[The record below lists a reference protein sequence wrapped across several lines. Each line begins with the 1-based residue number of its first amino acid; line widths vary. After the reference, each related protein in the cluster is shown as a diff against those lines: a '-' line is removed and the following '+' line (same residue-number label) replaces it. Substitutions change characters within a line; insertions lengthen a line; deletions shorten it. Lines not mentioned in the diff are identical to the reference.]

1 MGGVI
6 CEKMFTFAVFL
17 PLPRLKPI
25 KKAQLP
31 YFQFTPT
38 TIKPNKPIKKTL
50 MKKLLLLMALMLS
63 FGLASFAESYTFST
77 DGLSDRSSVSELK
90 SADGNITVTFEKNT
104 GSNAPTYYTSGDCIR
119 MYANNSFTI
128 TASEDVTI
136 NSVSYV
142 WVEKG
147 SKWTNPTV
155 STKSLT
161 VENNQAKF
169 VASAKDNG
177 PRSITVEYTVSST
190 AKDPAGLAFTEE
202 AYTANLGEDFTA
214 PELTN
219 PNGLEVTYKSS
230 NEAVATVATDGNIT
244 ILAAGTTT
252 ITATSAETEEFKAG
266 EASYTLSV
274 IDPNAKEATFN
285 FSEMGYSNTDV
296 VSKCQSGIVT
306 LDLAA
311 GSNSNPPKYY
321 NTGTGVRLYGGNT
334 LTVSVPNGYYLT
346 EISFTTDSSSNSSF
360 NDGTTATAGTF
371 SGLSWTANGQN
382 NTVTITNG
390 GSKGHVRIQTITVK
404 YAEIP
409 SGIADIEAEENGVVE
424 YFNLQGVRVD
434 EPANGLYIRRAGNKV
449 EKVIVR

>member
-1 MGGVI
+1 
-6 CEKMFTFAVFL
+6 
-17 PLPRLKPI
+17 
-25 KKAQLP
+25 
-31 YFQFTPT
+31 
-38 TIKPNKPIKKTL
+38 
-50 MKKLLLLMALMLS
+50 MALMLS
-63 FGLASFAESYTFST
+63 FSFASYAETYTFT
-77 DGLSDRSSVSELK
+77 TEGLTNANAVSELK
-90 SADGNITVTFEKNT
+90 STDNNITVTFEKNT

-119 MYANNSFTI
+119 MYKNNSFTI

-190 AKDPAGLAFTEE
+190 AKEPAGLAFAEE

-214 PELTN
+214 PELTK

-230 NEAVATVATDGNIT
+230 NEAVATVATDGNVT

-285 FSEMGYSNTDV
+285 FSEMGYNNQDE

-321 NTGTGVRLYGGNT
+321 TTGTGVRLYGGNT

-346 EISFTTDSSSNSSF
+346 EISFTTDSSKDSF
-360 NDGTTATAGTF
+360 NNGTTATAGSF
-371 SGLSWTANGQN
+371 SGLSWTASGQN

-390 GSKGHVRIQTITVK
+390 GSSGHVRIQTITVK

>member
-1 MGGVI
+1 
-6 CEKMFTFAVFL
+6 
-17 PLPRLKPI
+17 
-25 KKAQLP
+25 
-31 YFQFTPT
+31 
-38 TIKPNKPIKKTL
+38 
-50 MKKLLLLMALMLS
+50 
-63 FGLASFAESYTFST
+63 
-77 DGLSDRSSVSELK
+77 
-90 SADGNITVTFEKNT
+90 
-104 GSNAPTYYTSGDCIR
+104 

-230 NEAVATVATDGNIT
+230 NEAVATVATDGNVT

-285 FSEMGYSNTDV
+285 FSEMGYNNQDE

-321 NTGTGVRLYGGNT
+321 TTGTGVRLYGGNT

-346 EISFTTDSSSNSSF
+346 EISFTTDSSKGSF
-360 NDGTTATAGTF
+360 NSGTTATAGSF
-371 SGLSWTANGQN
+371 SGLSWTASGQN

-390 GSKGHVRIQTITVK
+390 GLSGHVRIQTITVK

-424 YFNLQGVRVD
+424 YFNLQGVRVA
-434 EPANGLYIRRAGNKV
+434 EPVNGLYIRRAGNKV

>member
-1 MGGVI
+1 
-6 CEKMFTFAVFL
+6 
-17 PLPRLKPI
+17 
-25 KKAQLP
+25 
-31 YFQFTPT
+31 
-38 TIKPNKPIKKTL
+38 

-63 FGLASFAESYTFST
+63 FGLASFAETYTFT
-77 DGLSDRSSVSELK
+77 TEGLTNSKAVSELK
-90 SADGNITVTFEKNT
+90 STDNNIIVTFEQNT
-104 GSNAPTYYTSGDCIR
+104 GSNPPTFYTSGDCIR
-119 MYANNSFTI
+119 MYVNNSFTI

-147 SKWTNPTV
+147 SKWTNPTT

-177 PRSITVEYTVSST
+177 PRSITVEYTVSSN
-190 AKDPAGLAFTEE
+190 AKEPAGLAFAEE

-214 PELTN
+214 PKLTN

-230 NEAVATVATDGNIT
+230 NEAVATVATDGNVT

-274 IDPNAKEATFN
+274 IDPNAKEATFV
-285 FSEMGYSNTDV
+285 FSEMGYNNQDEVT
-296 VSKCQSGIVT
+296 KCQSGIVT

-311 GSNSNPPKYY
+311 GSNSNSPKYY
-321 NTGTGVRLYGGNT
+321 TTGTGVRLYGGNT

-346 EISFTTDSSSNSSF
+346 EISFTTDSSNGSF
-360 NDGTTATAGTF
+360 NSGTTATAGSF
-371 SGLSWTANGQN
+371 SGLSWTASGQN

-390 GSKGHVRIQTITVK
+390 GSTGHVRIQTITVK

-409 SGIADIEAEENGVVE
+409 AGIADIETEENGVVE
-424 YFNLQGVRVD
+424 YFNLQGVRVA

>member
-1 MGGVI
+1 
-6 CEKMFTFAVFL
+6 
-17 PLPRLKPI
+17 
-25 KKAQLP
+25 
-31 YFQFTPT
+31 
-38 TIKPNKPIKKTL
+38 

-63 FGLASFAESYTFST
+63 FSFASYAETYTFT
-77 DGLSDRSSVSELK
+77 TEGLTNANAVSELK
-90 SADGNITVTFEKNT
+90 STDNNITVTFEKNT

-142 WVEKG
+142 WVKKG

-190 AKDPAGLAFTEE
+190 AKKPAGLAFTKE
-202 AYTANLGEDFTA
+202 AYTANLGEDFTT

-230 NEAVATVATDGNIT
+230 NEAVATVATDGNVT

-252 ITATSAETEEFKAG
+252 ITATSAETEKFKAG

-285 FSEMGYSNTDV
+285 FSEMGYNNQDE

-321 NTGTGVRLYGGNT
+321 TTGTGVRLYGGNT

-346 EISFTTDSSSNSSF
+346 EISFTTDSSKGSF
-360 NDGTTATAGTF
+360 NDGTTATAGSF
-371 SGLSWTANGQN
+371 SGLSWTASGQN

-390 GSKGHVRIQTITVK
+390 GSSGHVRIQTITVK

>member
-1 MGGVI
+1 
-6 CEKMFTFAVFL
+6 
-17 PLPRLKPI
+17 
-25 KKAQLP
+25 
-31 YFQFTPT
+31 
-38 TIKPNKPIKKTL
+38 

-63 FGLASFAESYTFST
+63 FSFASYAETYTFT
-77 DGLSDRSSVSELK
+77 TEGLTNANAVSELK
-90 SADGNITVTFEKNT
+90 STDNNITVTFEKNT

-219 PNGLEVTYKSS
+219 PNGLAVSYKSS
-230 NEAVATVATDGNIT
+230 DEAVATVTNDGTVT
-244 ILAAGTTT
+244 ILKAGTTT
-252 ITATSAETEEFKAG
+252 ITATSEETAEFKAG
-266 EASYTLSV
+266 EASYTLTV
-274 IDPNAKEATFN
+274 VDPNATEDEIVFEKLNYGNATALSTVNQGKTTLIFA
-285 FSEMGYSNTDV
+285 GGTNT
-296 VSKCQSGIVT
+296 Q
-306 LDLAA
+306 
-311 GSNSNPPKYY
+311 NSPKYY
-321 NTGTGVRLYGGNT
+321 TSDKTVRLYNGNT
-334 LTVSVPNGYYLT
+334 LTINIETGSYIT
-346 EISFTTDSSSNSSF
+346 EIVFAGSALDKMTANEGNYNNGSWTPTVARSDEHISSVTF
-360 NDGTTATAGTF
+360 TATEKPKFT
-371 SGLSWTANGQN
+371 S
-382 NTVTITNG
+382 
-390 GSKGHVRIQTITVK
+390 ITVK

-424 YFNLQGVRVD
+424 YFNLQGVRVA
-434 EPANGLYIRRAGNKV
+434 EPVNGLYIRRAGNKV

>member
-1 MGGVI
+1 
-6 CEKMFTFAVFL
+6 
-17 PLPRLKPI
+17 
-25 KKAQLP
+25 
-31 YFQFTPT
+31 
-38 TIKPNKPIKKTL
+38 

-63 FGLASFAESYTFST
+63 FSFASYAETYTFT
-77 DGLSDRSSVSELK
+77 TEGLTNANAVSELK
-90 SADGNITVTFEKNT
+90 STDNNITVTFEKNT

-219 PNGLEVTYKSS
+219 PNGLAVSYKSS
-230 NEAVATVATDGNIT
+230 DEAVATVTNDGTVT
-244 ILAAGTTT
+244 ILKAGTTT
-252 ITATSAETEEFKAG
+252 ITATSEETAEFKAG
-266 EASYTLSV
+266 EASYTLTV
-274 IDPNAKEATFN
+274 IDPNATEETID
-285 FSEMGYSNTDV
+285 FSKLGYSNGAELST
-296 VSKCQSGIVT
+296 KTIGFVT
-306 LDLAA
+306 YTFNK
-311 GSNSNPPKYY
+311 GTNSSNSPKYY
-321 NTGTGVRLYGGNT
+321 TSDVTARMYSGNT
-334 LTVSVPNGYYLT
+334 LEIKVKDGTYLT
-346 EISFTTDSSSNSSF
+346 EIIFAGSTLDKMTANEGNYNNGSWTPTVARSDEHISSVTF
-360 NDGTTATAGTF
+360 TATDKPKFT
-371 SGLSWTANGQN
+371 S
-382 NTVTITNG
+382 
-390 GSKGHVRIQTITVK
+390 ITVK
-404 YAEIP
+404 YGLVD

-424 YFNLQGVRVD
+424 YFNLQGVRVA

>member
-1 MGGVI
+1 
-6 CEKMFTFAVFL
+6 
-17 PLPRLKPI
+17 
-25 KKAQLP
+25 
-31 YFQFTPT
+31 
-38 TIKPNKPIKKTL
+38 

-63 FGLASFAESYTFST
+63 FGLASFAETYTFT
-77 DGLSDRSSVSELK
+77 TEGLTNSNAVSELK
-90 SADGNITVTFEKNT
+90 STDNNITVTFEKNT
-104 GSNAPTYYTSGDCIR
+104 GSTAPTYYTSGDCIR
-119 MYANNSFTI
+119 MYANYSFTI

-142 WVEKG
+142 WVEKKG

-202 AYTANLGEDFTA
+202 AYTANLGEDFTT

-230 NEAVATVATDGNIT
+230 NEAVATVTTDGTVNILT
-244 ILAAGTTT
+244 AGTTT
-252 ITATSAETEEFKAG
+252 ITATSEETEVFKAG
-266 EASYTLSV
+266 EASYKLTV
-274 IDPNAKEATFN
+274 IDPNSTEDKIVFE
-285 FSEMGYSNTDV
+285 SLGYSDGTALTT
-296 VSKCQSGIVT
+296 VT
-306 LDLAA
+306 KGKSTLTFAK
-311 GSNSNPPKYY
+311 GSNSNNAPKYY
-321 NTGTGVRLYGGNT
+321 VSDKTARLYSGNT
-334 LTVSVPNGYYLT
+334 LTIAVDESCYIT
-346 EISFTTDSSSNSSF
+346 EIVFGGSALDALTASAGSYNNETWTPTVARSDNKISNVTF
-360 NDGTTATAGTF
+360 TATGKPKF
-371 SGLSWTANGQN
+371 SS
-382 NTVTITNG
+382 
-390 GSKGHVRIQTITVK
+390 ITVK
-404 YAEIP
+404 YALIP

-424 YFNLQGVRVD
+424 YFNLQGVRVA

>member
-1 MGGVI
+1 
-6 CEKMFTFAVFL
+6 
-17 PLPRLKPI
+17 
-25 KKAQLP
+25 
-31 YFQFTPT
+31 
-38 TIKPNKPIKKTL
+38 

-63 FGLASFAESYTFST
+63 FSFASYAETYTFT
-77 DGLSDRSSVSELK
+77 TEGLTNANAVSELK
-90 SADGNITVTFEKNT
+90 STDNNITVTFEKNT

-142 WVEKG
+142 WVKKG

-219 PNGLEVTYKSS
+219 PNGLAVSYKSS
-230 NEAVATVATDGNIT
+230 DEAVATVTNDGTVT
-244 ILAAGTTT
+244 ILKAGTTT
-252 ITATSAETEEFKAG
+252 ITATSEETAEFKAG
-266 EASYTLSV
+266 EASYTLTV
-274 IDPNAKEATFN
+274 VDPNATEDEIVFEKLNYGNATALSTVNQGKTTLIFA
-285 FSEMGYSNTDV
+285 GGTNT
-296 VSKCQSGIVT
+296 Q
-306 LDLAA
+306 
-311 GSNSNPPKYY
+311 NSPKYY
-321 NTGTGVRLYGGNT
+321 TSDKTVRLYNGNT
-334 LTVSVPNGYYLT
+334 LTINIETGSYIT
-346 EISFTTDSSSNSSF
+346 EIVFAGSALDKMTANEGNYNNGSWTPTVARSDEHISSVTF
-360 NDGTTATAGTF
+360 TATEKPKFT
-371 SGLSWTANGQN
+371 S
-382 NTVTITNG
+382 
-390 GSKGHVRIQTITVK
+390 ITVK

-424 YFNLQGVRVD
+424 YFNLQGVRVA
-434 EPANGLYIRRAGNKV
+434 EPVNGLYIRRAGNKV

>member
-1 MGGVI
+1 
-6 CEKMFTFAVFL
+6 
-17 PLPRLKPI
+17 
-25 KKAQLP
+25 
-31 YFQFTPT
+31 
-38 TIKPNKPIKKTL
+38 
-50 MKKLLLLMALMLS
+50 MKKLLLLMALAIS
-63 FGLASFAESYTFST
+63 GLTA
-77 DGLSDRSSVSELK
+77 
-90 SADGNITVTFEKNT
+90 SADTAVFYASGAPDDATYSTQLSGTIANTTVTAGDVKAQFVKNNT
-104 GSNAPTYYTSGDCIR
+104 NSSNVNSNLVR
-119 MYANNSFTI
+119 FYANDEIVISAAEENTEISITKIVVNCSSTSYAKMSVKDPNGSFTG
-128 TASEDVTI
+128 TTTLEWSSTNGV
-136 NSVSYV
+136 NSVTLVATAQSRFSYFEV
-142 WVEKG
+142 
-147 SKWTNPTV
+147 TYT
-155 STKSLT
+155 L
-161 VENNQAKF
+161 
-169 VASAKDNG
+169 SAADD
-177 PRSITVEYTVSST
+177 RQ
-190 AKDPAGLAFTEE
+190 PAGLAFAEE

-360 NDGTTATAGTF
+360 NSGTTATAGSF
-371 SGLSWTANGQN
+371 SGLSWTASGQN

-390 GSKGHVRIQTITVK
+390 GSSGHVRIQTITVK